1 MNAVTQ
7 STNADLHSAFKQF
20 NKISEQ
26 FTFAYRDLESR
37 FKQLKRELSDTK
49 SKRLSELAEKEQL
62 ATRLHLLLTVLPM
75 GVLVVGNDGEVLE
88 SNQAAEDFLGISL
101 RLQ

>member
-7 STNADLHSAFKQF
+7 PSNADLHSAFKQF

-26 FTFAYRDLESR
+26 FTFAYRDLEHR

-49 SKRLSELAEKEQL
+49 SKRLAELAEKEQL
-62 ATRLHLLLTVLPM
+62 AIWL
-75 GVLVVGNDGEVLE
+75 
-88 SNQAAEDFLGISL
+88 QAAKLALWTAAAL
-101 RLQ
+101 RVMRLSATV